1 MAWSTKIIIIIIM
14 GNISWN
20 QDFVNETKL
29 EGLVMKF
36 ILEIFDNL
44 SYFQLLK
51 YNNWWSGSVGTVIGV
66 YID

>member
-36 ILEIFDNL
+36 ILEIFYNL

-51 YNNWWSGSVGTVIGV
+51 YHNWWSGSVGTVIGV